1 MKPLRVEFCGEWY
14 EVAPGS
20 EFFVGRDS
28 DLVIDENPYLHRRF
42 LRLSS
47 DQGLWW
53 LTNTG
58 NLLSATVTAADG
70 LVQAW
75 LSPGA
80 ALPIVF
86 PRLTVIFTAGPTTY
100 DFTVHS
106 DDDYYGAVIGAGV
119 TVGSTTIDPVALT
132 PSQRLLV
139 IALCEHMLTRDRPG
153 RVEVPTNA
161 EVAARLGWPIT
172 TYNRK
177 LDYVCEKLDKLGVPG
192 LRGEK
197 GKLASKRRDRLVEYA
212 MTSHM
217 VSPEDVALLDL
228 PHAGAEADDGRD

>member
-1 MKPLRVEFCGEWY
+1 MTGLRVEFCGEWH
-14 EVAPGS
+14 EVPPGA
-20 EFFVGRDS
+20 EFFVGRGES
-28 DLVIDENPYLHRRF
+28 DLVIDDNPYLHRRF

-47 DQGLWW
+47 DRGIWW

-86 PRLTVIFTAGPTTY
+86 PRITVVFTAGPTTY
-100 DFTVHS
+100 DFSIHS
-106 DDDYYGAVIGAGV
+106 DDDYYSAVVGAGL
-119 TVGSTTIDPVALT
+119 TIGSTTIDPVALT

-139 IALCEHMLTRDRPG
+139 IALCEHMLRRDRPG

-197 GKLASKRRDRLVEYA
+197 GRLASKRRDRLVEYA
-212 MTSHM
+212 MTSRM
-217 VSPEDVALLDL
+217 VSPEDLALLDL
-228 PHAGAEADDGRD
+228 PHPEAEIDDV